1 MSSPIALVPRGFRII
16 ILFFAALSTCAKA
29 DIVTKEKLGERL
41 FFDPI
46 LSQSQTQSCASCH
59 DPSAAFIDKRSNE
72 SSGAGSL
79 GHDNLSLGDRNA
91 PSAGYANQTPD
102 FHRNS
107 KGEYVGG
114 MFWDGREKDLEGQAG
129 GPPLN
134 PIEMAMNS
142 KEDIAKRLEDN
153 KDYKLAF
160 TSLFGTQLFDSAE
173 HVYEALKESIAA
185 FEKTD
190 FFSPFDSKYDR
201 YLKGDYRL
209 SDQEE
214 LGMTLFFSQQFTNCN
229 ACHLLNKR
237 PLAQNEPFSDYRYHN
252 IGIPIN
258 KALRAANKSEQNYQ
272 DIGLLNNPHVNEKQ
286 HKGKFKTPSL
296 RNVAVTAPYMHNGV
310 FQNLDTVIAFYNQ
323 YNSKKPENKVNPETN
338 RQWEAPEINAN
349 LALDELSKGSP
360 LSKKRIDALIAFLN
374 LLTDKRYEHLI
385 R

>member
-1 MSSPIALVPRGFRII
+1 MSSSIALVPRGFRII
-16 ILFFAALSTCAKA
+16 ILFFATLATCAKA
-29 DIVTKEKLGERL
+29 DLVTKEKLGERL

-72 SSGAGSL
+72 SNGAGSL
-79 GHDNLSLGDRNA
+79 GHDNLSLGDRNT
-91 PSAGYANQTPD
+91 PSAAYANLTPD
-102 FHRNS
+102 FHKNS
-107 KGEYVGG
+107 EGEYVGG

-134 PIEMAMNS
+134 PIEMAMTS

-160 TSLFGTQLFDSAE
+160 TALFGAQLFDSAE

-272 DIGLLNNPHVNEKQ
+272 DIGLLNNPHVNDEQ

-323 YNSKKPENKVNPETN
+323 YNSKKPENKINPETN

-349 LALDELSKGSP
+349 LALDELSKGSA
-360 LSKKRIDALIAFLN
+360 LNQQRIDALVAFLN